1 MQCSAV
7 QCIAMQYYLYV
18 LDVFGVQGRA
28 LRYGTEA
35 PVVEYHVAPRHHTH
49 GEGVSVE
56 GRREREEG
64 VESGKGEREGNEE
77 GRM

>member
-1 MQCSAV
+1 
-7 QCIAMQYYLYV
+7 MQYYLYV

-56 GRREREEG
+56 GRREWRVGRKRERG
-64 VESGKGEREGNEE
+64 MRRGGRKREK
-77 GRM
+77 R